1 MIEKILPDAVASA
14 EAFEDPPRAVLYP
27 GEAELISRAVD
38 KRRREFR
45 TVRHCARQAL
55 GQLGLPPVAVLRGQ
69 HGEPLWPPGVV
80 GSMTHCT
87 GYRAAAV
94 ARSCEIYALGIDAE
108 PNAPLPAGVLDM
120 IALVSERQQLSQLA
134 ATDRTTC
141 WDRLLFCA
149 KEAIYKAWFPLAY
162 RWLGF
167 EDAAVTITLDTTDPP
182 QGTFVAHLLVPGA
195 TGTGHPLTQLDGHWL
210 RSDELVITATT
221 LLPPVLRRPGGEVAT
236 IPAQD

>member
-1 MIEKILPDAVASA
+1 
-14 EAFEDPPRAVLYP
+14 
-27 GEAELISRAVD
+27 
-38 KRRREFR
+38 
-45 TVRHCARQAL
+45 
-55 GQLGLPPVAVLRGQ
+55 
-69 HGEPLWPPGVV
+69 
-80 GSMTHCT
+80 
-87 GYRAAAV
+87 
-94 ARSCEIYALGIDAE
+94 
-108 PNAPLPAGVLDM
+108 M